1 MAAETIYISLE
12 GGLVHK
18 VTQVTGA
25 PTREDRTSYDGSTY
39 RNEFGADD
47 AHIKIGSVDPS
58 TVSDAVAGYFATT
71 TTASIVEPGFSSPTS
86 VVNSNTQTTGGTSTF
101 TRAGV
106 ILLDDRTAAN
116 EPRFHQKKRTWLIF
130 PRTSG
135 IDAVFPEDEVLGW
148 GPEPPKLAWD
158 L

>member
-1 MAAETIYISLE
+1 M
-12 GGLVHK
+12 HK
-18 VTQVTGA
+18 VTSVTGA
-25 PTREDRTSYDGSTY
+25 PTREDRTTYDGSTY

-47 AHIKIGSVDPS
+47 AHVEIGSVDPS
-58 TVSDAVAGYFATT
+58 TSFTELNGYNALT

-86 VVNSNTQTTGGTSTF
+86 VVNSNTQTTAFGSTF
-101 TRAGV
+101 TRAGL